1 LDKSESIFPAYQM
14 EWIKHKDFP
23 EEMTANTQNLD
34 SALSEME
41 AVVNALTSVPL
52 TEVHSCV
59 SFVSH

>member
-1 LDKSESIFPAYQM
+1 M

-59 SFVSH
+59 SFVSYLKIP